1 MDASNITTDSSA
13 AFTQLLNQFNKLEL
27 NIQADRLVQKSEN
40 EKLAK
45 IVKEYEKTVKEHEK
59 KLNQLDNE
67 KGTERRKYQDD
78 MNEYQKRIDRLEEEN
93 KEQSARIDG
102 LEKGVNRLKAQKIKL
117 QEQVTENRHMILTI
131 ERWTIVNK
139 ARDKLATVCNL
150 QALQLLPS
158 SYQTE
163 FPR

>member
-59 KLNQLDNE
+59 
-67 KGTERRKYQDD
+67 
-78 MNEYQKRIDRLEEEN
+78 
-93 KEQSARIDG
+93 S
-102 LEKGVNRLKAQKIKL
+102 
-117 QEQVTENRHMILTI
+117 
-131 ERWTIVNK
+131 
-139 ARDKLATVCNL
+139 
-150 QALQLLPS
+150 
-158 SYQTE
+158 
-163 FPR
+163 